1 MKRMILLILLPALA
15 GCATPRETCIKS
27 AARDLSV
34 VNGLIVQTEA
44 NLERGY
50 GVRREAYT
58 SSRVDL
64 CLGSR
69 GYRSSRVGYG
79 WNYCTV
85 PETRYR
91 NVPVTID
98 MDVERRKLAELKRT
112 RERLAREAKPK
123 IEYCDAKY
131 PLN

>member
-1 MKRMILLILLPALA
+1 M
-15 GCATPRETCIKS
+15 
-27 AARDLSV
+27 
-34 VNGLIVQTEA
+34 VNGLILQTEA
-44 NLERGY
+44 NLQRGY

-69 GYRSSRVGYG
+69 SCRRHGRVGYG
-79 WNYCTV
+79 WSYCTV

-98 MDVERRKLAELKRT
+98 VECRDSASWR
-112 RERLAREAKPK
+112 
-123 IEYCDAKY
+123 I
-131 PLN
+131 